1 MRVLQKYLMIEIL
14 QAVLFVLL
22 AFLAL
27 FAFVDLTGEVQQ
39 VGRGTYRLQ
48 HAMLYVALGL
58 PGRVY
63 ELVPVAALIG
73 TIYALAML
81 AARSEFTIMRVSG
94 LSTRLAV
101 TMLIKIGLGL
111 TLLTFVFGELVAPI
125 STRMAEKIKLETQ
138 DRAVANLFR
147 SGLWTKDV
155 IKNDKGEALGARFLN
170 VQENRSDGSLH
181 DIKIYEFDLQF
192 RLQTLVQAK
201 SARFQGKNA
210 WMLEQV
216 SETRFLNA
224 QPGRGTSLVE
234 SFQQAIAQQGT
245 LVSTHQL
252 TSKALISEVTPHT
265 ISVLFADPERMSA
278 YDLLAYQRYLAEN
291 NQDSQRYQIAFWKKL
306 IYPFA
311 VFVMMALA
319 LPFAY
324 LHVRTGGVSLKIF
337 IGIMIGVSFHLLNSL
352 ASTLGI
358 LNTWPPLVTILAPSL
373 LFLMIATSAL
383 WWVER
388 R

>member
-94 LSTRLAV
+94 LSTWLAV

-111 TLLTFVFGELVAPI
+111 TLLTFVFGELLAPL
-125 STRMAEKIKLETQ
+125 STRMAERIKLETQ
-138 DRAVANLFR
+138 DRAVPNLFR

-155 IKNDKGEALGARFLN
+155 IKNDKGEAQGTRFLN

-210 WMLEQV
+210 WMLNQV

-224 QPGRGTSLVE
+224 QPGRGSSLVE
-234 SFQQAIAQQGT
+234 SFQQAIAEQGT

-252 TSKALISEVTPHT
+252 PTKALNSEVTPHT
-265 ISVLFADPERMSA
+265 ISVLFADPER
-278 YDLLAYQRYLAEN
+278 
-291 NQDSQRYQIAFWKKL
+291 
-306 IYPFA
+306 
-311 VFVMMALA
+311 
-319 LPFAY
+319 
-324 LHVRTGGVSLKIF
+324 
-337 IGIMIGVSFHLLNSL
+337 
-352 ASTLGI
+352 
-358 LNTWPPLVTILAPSL
+358 
-373 LFLMIATSAL
+373 
-383 WWVER
+383 
-388 R
+388 